1 MKYSIPEINIDLKS
15 IKKNYIFINKFC
27 KTSEVASSVKASS
40 YGLGGQKKIIKSL
53 ISAGCKNFFVAQL
66 SEGII
71 LRKLFKNIHI
81 NVLNGILKNE
91 EKIFIK
97 YKLTPVINDYSQ
109 FNRWSSYLKN
119 KTKDR
124 LIIHFDTGMCRL
136 GFQEKETK
144 KLQKKINIIKKFN
157 YVLIMS
163 HLASSSNKK
172 DKYNKIQLNRFN
184 KIKKV
189 FSGFKYSLSA
199 SGGIFLGKKY
209 HFDMVRPG
217 INLYGGCQHFHSKIK
232 NVVSVRCPIIA
243 INQLFKGETCGYNRT
258 FKN

>member
-1 MKYSIPEINIDLKS
+1 MEKRRLRAVLKL
-15 IKKNYIFINKFC
+15 
-27 KTSEVASSVKASS
+27 VAMDWAV
-40 YGLGGQKKIIKSL
+40 KKIIQSL

-144 KLQKKINIIKKFN
+144 KLHKKIKNIKKFN

-163 HLASSSNKK
+163 HLASSSNKN
-172 DKYNKIQLNRFN
+172 DKYNIIQLNRFK
-184 KIKKV
+184 KIKK
-189 FSGFKYSLSA
+189 
-199 SGGIFLGKKY
+199 FLV
-209 HFDMVRPG
+209 DLN
-217 INLYGGCQHFHSKIK
+217 IACQLWRNILEK
-232 NVVSVRCPIIA
+232 NTI
-243 INQLFKGETCGYNRT
+243 
-258 FKN
+258 